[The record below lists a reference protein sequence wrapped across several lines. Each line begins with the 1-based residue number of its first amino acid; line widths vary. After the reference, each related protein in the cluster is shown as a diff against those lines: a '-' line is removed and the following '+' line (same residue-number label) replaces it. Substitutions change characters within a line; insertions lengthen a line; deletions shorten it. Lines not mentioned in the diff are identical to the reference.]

1 MVSYFEIAA
10 KVPCPMLACMNRQSE
25 VNRVLKARIIDVVTR
40 IAMLK
45 SSIPR

>member
-1 MVSYFEIAA
+1 
-10 KVPCPMLACMNRQSE
+10 MLAYMNRQSE
-25 VNRVLKARIIDVVTR
+25 VNRVLKSRIIDVVTR